1 MLKSVSLMA
10 LTLTGVV
17 FGLYREAYGASS
29 DGILDF
35 SLPDQT
41 PQADAAPALA
51 GTLDTAVDSQAN
63 GLADE
68 PKDPAAIAADMPL
81 PVPARATNPPIS
93 RINATPPASVYRGNA
108 QALSHTVDGLSA
120 ALPPAPPTLWHVP
133 IAVAEAPEAPQSEAK
148 PQEIIALSFEV
159 DPSNP
164 GAVQVADSAPANQEA
179 EALEALAP
187 VAFTQK
193 METFVFNGGRNSLV
207 ARAIGSAEGTR
218 TPGGDYTRWFRGHVD
233 PGNQAWN
240 LGTFSYQ
247 HGASSPEEADH
258 KQLARLQRQVK
269 TIQQKAE
276 ARGMVL
282 DLAQTLNA
290 LDLANQSPL
299 AALGRNGYMT
309 QLKKALDEGKT
320 GDEAILWART
330 YAYFDFDK
338 GRWNAP
344 GLGNTLHGVNRDQQ
358 RRMNAVASAI
368 QVTHDIPAAIAQYAV
383 ATPDSLNVSLE
394 QSPELELSDPVDSAI
409 ALNFDLPSQ
418 QNSPAS
424 VETASVPEPSPVTE
438 NLVTENPDTEPLARL
453 ESPSQA
459 AEAIAVSNPVNLR
472 ANLEP
477 SNPLPVAPALPQTR
491 ILEPQPVR
499 TSQTAQT
506 EHQAAAN
513 QKVGTQ
519 AIAYPPSATQLA
531 STSGNLSAPLFE
543 PPGTPTLE
551 MITSETRTSA
561 STLTDPL
568 GPIVQK

>member
-51 GTLDTAVDSQAN
+51 GTLDTAVDSPAN

-383 ATPDSLNVSLE
+383 ATPDALNVSLE

-418 QNSPAS
+418 QNSPA
-424 VETASVPEPSPVTE
+424 
-438 NLVTENPDTEPLARL
+438 
-453 ESPSQA
+453 
-459 AEAIAVSNPVNLR
+459 
-472 ANLEP
+472 
-477 SNPLPVAPALPQTR
+477 
-491 ILEPQPVR
+491 
-499 TSQTAQT
+499 
-506 EHQAAAN
+506 
-513 QKVGTQ
+513 
-519 AIAYPPSATQLA
+519 
-531 STSGNLSAPLFE
+531 
-543 PPGTPTLE
+543 
-551 MITSETRTSA
+551 
-561 STLTDPL
+561 
-568 GPIVQK
+568 